1 MGGKGGY
8 MFSPDSN
15 LRLLNVR
22 FDSELRSTLWFPD
35 RDTQTSWFLSQS
47 DNVLFNDIT
56 YVKKDNAIVLG
67 CREEDVWR
75 FNSVMYQNSNFS
87 SKWFYAFIVKRE
99 WASDYSVKFYLQTD
113 PIQTWMFDWSLMT
126 SFIERQH
133 STTDSPGD
141 NIIPEPIGGSQVI
154 YQNAG
159 SVDCDPT
166 WISIF
171 ATSTASGE
179 PMTGVAIGGMYSG
192 SANVYNDTVLPNNFL
207 SNYVKNGTANAISRI
222 QQHTAFG
229 SEQGKT
235 SYETTYPAHPTDLA
249 GYVPRNKKLLSGA
262 FVNGYVTGFGQE
274 IKFTPD
280 FCSEDIV
287 DLRFAQDMTSGAVY
301 CYVSNYGKR
310 GVSGSSNIL
319 GFMFT
324 FPEST
329 WAYNQYKNDF
339 NLHNISNS
347 IFRERSNAQ
356 RTVNSLN
363 SGIGAIGSAASIGGS
378 IADMMNPLNYLS
390 DGISDDIS
398 SIAGSAASLVNNTAS
413 LYYNFSGIDEI
424 SQQLAYIN
432 ESYNAPAT
440 GNVAQSNPFIASGD
454 TQVQY
459 GWIVPDARIA
469 ERYDQFLDVYG
480 YAQNTY
486 SIPNIHARKS
496 WTYVKVTELMLD
508 GNCPDEDE
516 VRIKAAFRNG
526 IFFWVYDRE
535 YGNFNQDN
543 GVL

>member
-1 MGGKGGY
+1 

-47 DNVLFNDIT
+47 DNVIFNDIT

-75 FNSVMYQNSNFS
+75 FNYVMYQNSNFS

-133 STTDSPGD
+133 STTDNVGD
-141 NIIPEPIGGSQVI
+141 NIVPEPVGSSQTI
-154 YQNAG
+154 YQFAG

-166 WISIF
+166 WISVF
-171 ATSTASGE
+171 ATSSPSGE
-179 PMTGVAIGGMYSG
+179 PMEGVALGGMYSG
-192 SANVYNDTVLPNNFL
+192 SANVYNDTVLPNHFL
-207 SNYVKNGTANAISRI
+207 STYVENGLATAISRI
-222 QQHTAFG
+222 QQHTDFG
-229 SEQGKT
+229 DEHGKIGH
-235 SYETTYPAHPTDLA
+235 ELTYQVYPSDLA

-280 FCSEDIV
+280 FCSDGIV
-287 DLRFAQDMTSGAVY
+287 DLKFVQDITSGTVY
-301 CYVSNYGKR
+301 CYVANYGKR
-310 GVSGSSNIL
+310 GSTGSTNVL
-319 GFMFT
+319 GFMFNY
-324 FPEST
+324 PEST
-329 WAYNQYKNDF
+329 WAYNQYKNDY
-339 NLHNISNS
+339 NLHNTSNA

-356 RTVNSLN
+356 RTVNNLSA
-363 SGIGAIGSAASIGGS
+363 GIGAIGSAAAIGGNV
-378 IADMMNPLNYLS
+378 ADIMNPVNYLS
-390 DGISDDIS
+390 DGIADDIS
-398 SIAGSAASLVNNTAS
+398 SLTGNASNLVNNVAS

-424 SQQLAYIN
+424 SQQLSYIY
-432 ESYNAPAT
+432 ESYNAPSV
-440 GNVAQSNPFIASGD
+440 GGVAVSNPFIAAGQ
-454 TQVQY
+454 TEVQY
-459 GWIVPDARIA
+459 GWIVPDARFA

-480 YAQNTY
+480 YAQNAY
-486 SIPNIHARKS
+486 SIPNLHARKS

>member
-1 MGGKGGY
+1 

-75 FNSVMYQNSNFS
+75 FNYVMYQNSNFS

-133 STTDSPGD
+133 SATDSPGD
-141 NIIPEPIGGSQVI
+141 NIIPEPIGGSTTVYQQAESFDASPGKI
-154 YQNAG
+154 Y
-159 SVDCDPT
+159 V
-166 WISIF
+166 F
-171 ATSTASGE
+171 ATQNPDGSGAGGSSVTNGVYSACEIVESE
-179 PMTGVAIGGMYSG
+179 PLGNADAVG
-192 SANVYNDTVLPNNFL
+192 LFL
-207 SNYVKNGTANAISRI
+207 DAYVQNGTASAVARI
-222 QQHTAFG
+222 QTVPFLPGVTSASSSFSQH
-229 SEQGKT
+229 
-235 SYETTYPAHPTDLA
+235 PDNID

-262 FVNGYVTGFGQE
+262 FIKGYLTAYGQE
-274 IKFTPD
+274 VEFTPE
-280 FCSEDIV
+280 FCDGNVQVRAAV
-287 DLRFAQDMTSGAVY
+287 DVTTGSVY
-301 CYVSNYGKR
+301 FYVPNYG
-310 GVSGSSNIL
+310 SANEDSNTGSL
-319 GFMFT
+319 GFVVT
-324 FPEST
+324 IPESH
-329 WAYNQYKNDF
+329 WAYNQYKNDY
-339 NLHNISNS
+339 NLHNMSNA
-347 IFRERSNAQ
+347 IFRQRSNAQ
-356 RTVNSLN
+356 RTVNNLSA
-363 SGIGAIGSAASIGGS
+363 GIGAIGSAAAIGGNV
-378 IADMMNPLNYLS
+378 ADIMNPVNYLS
-390 DGISDDIS
+390 NGIADDIS
-398 SIAGSAASLVNNTAS
+398 SLTGNVSSLVNNVAS

-424 SQQLAYIN
+424 SQQLSYID
-432 ESYNAPAT
+432 ESYNAPAV
-440 GNVAQSNPFIASGD
+440 GQVSVSNPFLAAGI
-454 TQVQY
+454 TRMRW
-459 GWIVPDARIA
+459 GWKVPDARFA

-480 YAQNTY
+480 YAQNAY
-486 SIPNIHARKS
+486 SIPNLHARKS
-496 WTYVKVTELMLD
+496 WTYVKVSELMLD

-516 VRIKAAFRNG
+516 LRIKAAFRNG

>member
-1 MGGKGGY
+1 

-47 DNVLFNDIT
+47 DNVIFNDIT

-75 FNSVMYQNSNFS
+75 FNYVMYQNTNFS

-133 STTDSPGD
+133 STTDNVGD
-141 NIIPEPIGGSQVI
+141 NIVPEPVGSSQTI
-154 YQNAG
+154 YQFAG

-171 ATSTASGE
+171 ATTSPSGE
-179 PMTGVAIGGMYSG
+179 PMDGVALGGMYSG
-192 SANVYNDTVLPNNFL
+192 SANVYNDTVLPNHFL
-207 SNYVKNGTANAISRI
+207 STYVESGLATAISRI
-222 QQHTAFG
+222 QQHTDFG
-229 SEQGKT
+229 DEHGKIGH
-235 SYETTYPAHPTDLA
+235 ELTYQVYPSDLA

-280 FCSEDIV
+280 FCSDGIV
-287 DLRFAQDMTSGAVY
+287 DLKFVQDITSGTVY
-301 CYVSNYGKR
+301 CYVANYGKR
-310 GVSGSSNIL
+310 GSTGSTNVL
-319 GFMFT
+319 GFMFNY
-324 FPEST
+324 PEST
-329 WAYNQYKNDF
+329 WAYNQYKNDY
-339 NLHNISNS
+339 NLHNTSNA

-356 RTVNSLN
+356 RTVNNLSA
-363 SGIGAIGSAASIGGS
+363 GIGAIGSAAAIGGNV
-378 IADMMNPLNYLS
+378 ADIMNPVNYLS
-390 DGISDDIS
+390 DGIADDIS
-398 SIAGSAASLVNNTAS
+398 SLTGNASNLVNNVAS

-424 SQQLAYIN
+424 SQQLSYIY
-432 ESYNAPAT
+432 ESYNAPSV
-440 GNVAQSNPFIASGD
+440 GGVAVSNPFIAAGQ
-454 TQVQY
+454 TEVQY
-459 GWIVPDARIA
+459 GWIVPDARFA

-486 SIPNIHARKS
+486 SIPNLHARKS

>member
-1 MGGKGGY
+1 

-75 FNSVMYQNSNFS
+75 FNYVMYQNTNFS

-207 SNYVKNGTANAISRI
+207 SSYVKNGTANAISRI

-235 SYETTYPAHPTDLA
+235 SYAATYPVHPTDIA

-280 FCSEDIV
+280 FCSGDIV
-287 DLRFAQDMTSGAVY
+287 DLRFSQDMTSGAVY

-310 GVSGSSNIL
+310 GV
-319 GFMFT
+319 
-324 FPEST
+324 
-329 WAYNQYKNDF
+329 
-339 NLHNISNS
+339 
-347 IFRERSNAQ
+347 
-356 RTVNSLN
+356 
-363 SGIGAIGSAASIGGS
+363 
-378 IADMMNPLNYLS
+378 
-390 DGISDDIS
+390 
-398 SIAGSAASLVNNTAS
+398 
-413 LYYNFSGIDEI
+413 
-424 SQQLAYIN
+424 
-432 ESYNAPAT
+432 
-440 GNVAQSNPFIASGD
+440 
-454 TQVQY
+454 
-459 GWIVPDARIA
+459 
-469 ERYDQFLDVYG
+469 
-480 YAQNTY
+480 
-486 SIPNIHARKS
+486 
-496 WTYVKVTELMLD
+496 
-508 GNCPDEDE
+508 
-516 VRIKAAFRNG
+516 
-526 IFFWVYDRE
+526 
-535 YGNFNQDN
+535 
-543 GVL
+543 

>member
-1 MGGKGGY
+1 

-47 DNVLFNDIT
+47 DNVIFNDIT

-75 FNSVMYQNSNFS
+75 FNYVMYQNTNFS

-133 STTDSPGD
+133 STTDNVGD
-141 NIIPEPIGGSQVI
+141 NIVPEPVGSSQTI
-154 YQNAG
+154 YQFAG

-166 WISIF
+166 WISVF
-171 ATSTASGE
+171 ATSSPSGE
-179 PMTGVAIGGMYSG
+179 PMEGVALGGMYSG
-192 SANVYNDTVLPNNFL
+192 SANVFNDTVLPNHFL
-207 SNYVKNGTANAISRI
+207 STYVENGLATAISRI
-222 QQHTAFG
+222 QQHTDFG
-229 SEQGKT
+229 DEHGKIGH
-235 SYETTYPAHPTDLA
+235 ELTYQVYPSDLA

-280 FCSEDIV
+280 FCSDGIV
-287 DLRFAQDMTSGAVY
+287 DLKFVQDITSGSVY
-301 CYVSNYGKR
+301 CYVANYGKR
-310 GVSGSSNIL
+310 GSTGSTNVL
-319 GFMFT
+319 GFMFNY
-324 FPEST
+324 PEST
-329 WAYNQYKNDF
+329 WAYNQYKNDY
-339 NLHNISNS
+339 NLHNGSNS
-347 IFRERSNAQ
+347 MFIQRSEMSRRAN
-356 RTVNSLN
+356 RNSAILDTASGII
-363 SGIGAIGSAASIGGS
+363 SGIGNAVEAGQKAMLLNFGDAIGAGASA
-378 IADMMNPLNYLS
+378 
-390 DGISDDIS
+390 ISDLS
-398 SIAGSAASLVNNTAS
+398 SIVQDYNT
-413 LYYNFSGIDEI
+413 LYGYATGIDEI
-424 SQQLAYIN
+424 SQQLSYIE
-432 ESYNAPAT
+432 ESYNAPAV
-440 GNVAQSNPFIASGD
+440 GGVAVSNPFIAAGQ
-454 TQVQY
+454 TEVQY
-459 GWIVPDARIA
+459 GWIVPDARFA

-480 YAQNTY
+480 YAQNAY
-486 SIPNIHARKS
+486 SIPNLHARKS

>member
-1 MGGKGGY
+1 

-47 DNVLFNDIT
+47 DNVIFNDIT

-75 FNSVMYQNSNFS
+75 FNYVMYQNSNFS

-141 NIIPEPIGGSQVI
+141 NIIPEPIGGSTTI
-154 YQNAG
+154 YQQVESFDASPG
-159 SVDCDPT
+159 KIYV
-166 WISIF
+166 F
-171 ATSTASGE
+171 ATQNPDGSGAGGSSVTNGVYSACEIVELEPLGNADAVGLFLDEYVKHGTASAVARVQTV
-179 PMTGVAIGGMYSG
+179 PFLPGVT
-192 SANVYNDTVLPNNFL
+192 SASSSF
-207 SNYVKNGTANAISRI
+207 S
-222 QQHTAFG
+222 QH
-229 SEQGKT
+229 
-235 SYETTYPAHPTDLA
+235 PDNID

-262 FVNGYVTGFGQE
+262 FIKGYLTAYGQE
-274 IKFTPD
+274 VEFIPE
-280 FCSEDIV
+280 FCDGNVQVRAAV
-287 DLRFAQDMTSGAVY
+287 DETTGSVY
-301 CYVSNYGKR
+301 FYVPNYG
-310 GVSGSSNIL
+310 SANEDSNTGSL
-319 GFMFT
+319 GFVVT
-324 FPEST
+324 IPESH
-329 WAYNQYKNDF
+329 WAYNQYKNDY
-339 NLHNISNS
+339 NLHNTSNA
-347 IFRERSNAQ
+347 IFRQRSNAQ
-356 RTVNSLN
+356 RTVNNLSA
-363 SGIGAIGSAASIGGS
+363 GIGAIGSAAAIGGNV
-378 IADMMNPLNYLS
+378 ADIMNPVNYLS
-390 DGISDDIS
+390 NGIADDIS
-398 SIAGSAASLVNNTAS
+398 SLTGNVSNLVNNAAS

-424 SQQLAYIN
+424 SQQLSYID
-432 ESYNAPAT
+432 ESYNAPAV
-440 GNVAQSNPFIASGD
+440 GQVSVSNPFLAAGI
-454 TQVQY
+454 TRMRW
-459 GWIVPDARIA
+459 GWKVPDARFA

-480 YAQNTY
+480 YAQNAY
-486 SIPNIHARKS
+486 SIPNLHARKS

>member
-1 MGGKGGY
+1 

-47 DNVLFNDIT
+47 DNVVFNDIT

-75 FNSVMYQNSNFS
+75 FNYVMYQNTNFS

-235 SYETTYPAHPTDLA
+235 SYATTYPVHPTDIA

-280 FCSEDIV
+280 FCSGDIV
-287 DLRFAQDMTSGAVY
+287 NLRFAQDMTSGAVY

-310 GVSGSSNIL
+310 GVSGGSNIL

-329 WAYNQYKNDF
+329 WAYNQYKNDY
-339 NLHNISNS
+339 NLHNGSNS
-347 IFRERSNAQ
+347 MFIRRSEMSRRAN
-356 RTVNSLN
+356 RNSSILDTASGII
-363 SGIGAIGSAASIGGS
+363 SGIGNAVEAGQKAMFLNFGDAIGAGASA
-378 IADMMNPLNYLS
+378 
-390 DGISDDIS
+390 ISDLS
-398 SIAGSAASLVNNTAS
+398 SIVQDYNT
-413 LYYNFSGIDEI
+413 LYGYATGIDEI
-424 SQQLAYIN
+424 SQQLSYID

-440 GNVAQSNPFIASGD
+440 GNVAQSNPFIASGE

-459 GWIVPDARIA
+459 GWIVPDARFA

-486 SIPNIHARKS
+486 SIPNLHARKS
-496 WTYVKVTELMLD
+496 WTYVKVSELMLD

-516 VRIKAAFRNG
+516 LRIKAAFRNG
-526 IFFWVYDRE
+526 IFFWVYNRE

>member
-1 MGGKGGY
+1 

-47 DNVLFNDIT
+47 DDVVFNDIT

-75 FNSVMYQNSNFS
+75 FNYVMYQNTNFS

-141 NIIPEPIGGSQVI
+141 NIIPEPIGGSTTVYQQADSFDASPGKI
-154 YQNAG
+154 Y
-159 SVDCDPT
+159 V
-166 WISIF
+166 F
-171 ATSTASGE
+171 ATQNPDGSGAGASTV
-179 PMTGVAIGGMYSG
+179 MNGMYSAC
-192 SANVYNDTVLPNNFL
+192 SIVESEPL
-207 SNYVKNGTANAISRI
+207 SNADAVGLFLDAYVKNGTASAVARVQTVPFLPGVTSASSSFS
-222 QQHTAFG
+222 QHPD
-229 SEQGKT
+229 SL
-235 SYETTYPAHPTDLA
+235 D

-262 FVNGYVTGFGQE
+262 FIKGYLTAYGQE
-274 IKFTPD
+274 VEFVPE
-280 FCSEDIV
+280 FCNGNVQVKAAV
-287 DLRFAQDMTSGAVY
+287 DETTGSVY
-301 CYVSNYGKR
+301 FYIPNYG
-310 GVSGSSNIL
+310 SANEDSNTGSL
-319 GFMFT
+319 GFVVT
-324 FPEST
+324 IPESH
-329 WAYNQYKNDF
+329 WAYNQYKNDY
-339 NLHNISNS
+339 NLHNTSNS

-363 SGIGAIGSAASIGGS
+363 AGIGSLGSAASIAGS
-378 IADMMNPLNYLS
+378 IADIMNPLNYMGN
-390 DGISDDIS
+390 GISDDIS
-398 SIAGSAASLVNNTAS
+398 SIASGASSLVNNAAS

-424 SQQLAYIN
+424 SQQLSYID
-432 ESYNAPAT
+432 ESYNAPAV
-440 GNVAQSNPFIASGD
+440 GQVSVSNPFLAAGI
-454 TQVQY
+454 TRMRW
-459 GWIVPDARIA
+459 GWKVPDARFA

-486 SIPNIHARKS
+486 SIPNLHARKS
-496 WTYVKVTELMLD
+496 WTYVKVSELMLD

-516 VRIKAAFRNG
+516 LRIKAAFRNG

>member
-1 MGGKGGY
+1 

-47 DNVLFNDIT
+47 DNVIFNDIT

-75 FNSVMYQNSNFS
+75 FNYVMYQNSNFS

-133 STTDSPGD
+133 STTDGVGE
-141 NIIPEPIGGSQVI
+141 NIIPEPLGKSQSI
-154 YQNAG
+154 YQFAG
-159 SVDCDPT
+159 SVNCDPT
-166 WISIF
+166 WISVF
-171 ATSTASGE
+171 ATSSASGN
-179 PMTGVAIGGMYSG
+179 PTSGVAIGGMYSG

-207 SNYVKNGTANAISRI
+207 SNYVENGTANAVSRI
-222 QQHTAFG
+222 QQHTSFG

-235 SYETTYPAHPTDLA
+235 SHEVTYQAYPTDLA

-274 IKFTPD
+274 IQFTPD
-280 FCSEDIV
+280 FCSDNIV
-287 DLRFAQDMTSGAVY
+287 DLKFAQDITSGSVY
-301 CYVSNYGKR
+301 CYVANYGKR
-310 GVSGSSNIL
+310 GSTGSTNVL
-319 GFMFT
+319 GFMFNY
-324 FPEST
+324 PEST
-329 WAYNQYKNDF
+329 WAYNQYKNDY
-339 NLHNISNS
+339 NLHNTSNA

-356 RTVNSLN
+356 RTVNNLSA
-363 SGIGAIGSAASIGGS
+363 GIGAVGSAAAIGGNV
-378 IADMMNPLNYLS
+378 ADIMNPVNYLS
-390 DGISDDIS
+390 NGIADDIS
-398 SIAGSAASLVNNTAS
+398 SLTGNVSNLVNNVSS

-424 SQQLAYIN
+424 SQQLSYIE
-432 ESYNAPAT
+432 ESYNAPAV
-440 GNVAQSNPFIASGD
+440 GGVAVSNPFIAAG
-454 TQVQY
+454 QIEVQY
-459 GWIVPDARIA
+459 GWIVPDARFA

-486 SIPNIHARKS
+486 SIPNLHARKS

>member
-1 MGGKGGY
+1 

-47 DNVLFNDIT
+47 DNVVFNDIT

-75 FNSVMYQNSNFS
+75 FNYVMYQNSNFS

-126 SFIERQH
+126 SYIERQH
-133 STTDSPGD
+133 SATDSVGD
-141 NIIPEPIGGSQVI
+141 NIIPEPIGKSQTI
-154 YQNAG
+154 YQFAG

-171 ATSTASGE
+171 ATSTASGT

-207 SNYVKNGTANAISRI
+207 SGYVENGTASAISRI

-235 SYETTYPAHPTDLA
+235 YHEVTYPVHPNDLA
-249 GYVPRNKKLLSGA
+249 GYVPRNKKLLSSA

-280 FCSEDIV
+280 FCSDDV
-287 DLRFAQDMTSGAVY
+287 VNLRFAQDITSGSVY

-310 GVSGSSNIL
+310 GSTGSTNVL
-319 GFMFT
+319 GFMFNY
-324 FPEST
+324 PEST
-329 WAYNQYKNDF
+329 WAYNQYKNDY
-339 NLHNISNS
+339 NLHNGSNS
-347 IFRERSNAQ
+347 MYKERANTQWTANRNSAIHDTAA
-356 RTVNSLN
+356 TVI
-363 SGIGAIGSAASIGGS
+363 SGIGNATEAGQKALTLKFGEAIGAG
-378 IADMMNPLNYLS
+378 ADA
-390 DGISDDIS
+390 ISDISTLNQNIS
-398 SIAGSAASLVNNTAS
+398 SLLSYAFG
-413 LYYNFSGIDEI
+413 YDEI
-424 SQQLAYIN
+424 SQSLAYID
-432 ESYNAPAT
+432 ESYNAPAV
-440 GNVAQSNPFIASGD
+440 GGVATSNPFIAAAQTD
-454 TQVQY
+454 VQY
-459 GWIVPDARIA
+459 GWIVPDARFA

-486 SIPNIHARKS
+486 SIPNLHARKS
-496 WTYVKVTELMLD
+496 WTYVKVSELMLD

-516 VRIKAAFRNG
+516 LRIKAAFRNG

>member
-1 MGGKGGY
+1 

-47 DNVLFNDIT
+47 DNVVFNDIT

-75 FNSVMYQNSNFS
+75 FNYVMYQNANFS

-141 NIIPEPIGGSQVI
+141 NIIPEPIGGSTTI
-154 YQNAG
+154 YQQADSFDASPG
-159 SVDCDPT
+159 KIYV
-166 WISIF
+166 F
-171 ATSTASGE
+171 ATQNPDGSGAGGSSVVNGVYLGCDIVESEPLGNADVVGLFLNEYVKHGTASAVARVQTV
-179 PMTGVAIGGMYSG
+179 PFLPGVT
-192 SANVYNDTVLPNNFL
+192 SASSSF
-207 SNYVKNGTANAISRI
+207 S
-222 QQHTAFG
+222 QHPD
-229 SEQGKT
+229 SL
-235 SYETTYPAHPTDLA
+235 D

-262 FVNGYVTGFGQE
+262 FIKGYLTAYGQE
-274 IKFTPD
+274 VEFIPE
-280 FCSEDIV
+280 FCNGNVQVKAAV
-287 DLRFAQDMTSGAVY
+287 DETTGSVY
-301 CYVSNYGKR
+301 FYIPNYG
-310 GVSGSSNIL
+310 SANEDSDTGSL
-319 GFMFT
+319 GFVVT
-324 FPEST
+324 IPESH
-329 WAYNQYKNDF
+329 WAYNQYKNDY
-339 NLHNISNS
+339 NLHNGSNS
-347 IFRERSNAQ
+347 MFVQRSEMSRRAN
-356 RTVNSLN
+356 RNSAILDTASGII
-363 SGIGAIGSAASIGGS
+363 SGIGNAVEAGQKAMVLKFGDAIGAGS
-378 IADMMNPLNYLS
+378 DA
-390 DGISDDIS
+390 ISDLS
-398 SIAGSAASLVNNTAS
+398 SVVQDYNT
-413 LYYNFSGIDEI
+413 LYGYATGIDEI
-424 SQQLAYIN
+424 SQQLSYID
-432 ESYNAPAT
+432 ESYNAPAV
-440 GNVAQSNPFIASGD
+440 GQVSASNPFLAAGI
-454 TQVQY
+454 TRMRW
-459 GWIVPDARIA
+459 GWKVPDARFA

-486 SIPNIHARKS
+486 SIPNLHARKS
-496 WTYVKVTELMLD
+496 WTYVKVSELMLD

-516 VRIKAAFRNG
+516 LRIKAAFRNG

>member
-1 MGGKGGY
+1 

-75 FNSVMYQNSNFS
+75 FNYVMYQNTNFS

-141 NIIPEPIGGSQVI
+141 NIIPEPFGSSQTI
-154 YQNAG
+154 YQFAG
-159 SVDCDPT
+159 SVNCDPT

-171 ATSTASGE
+171 ATSTASGI
-179 PMTGVAIGGMYSG
+179 PTTGVAIGGMYSG
-192 SANVYNDTVLPNNFL
+192 SANVYNDTVLPNHFL
-207 SNYVKNGTANAISRI
+207 STYVESGTASAISRI

-235 SYETTYPAHPTDLA
+235 VYATTYPAHPTDIA

-280 FCSEDIV
+280 FCSNDLV
-287 DLRFAQDMTSGAVY
+287 DLRFAQDITSGSVY
-301 CYVSNYGKR
+301 CYVANYGKR
-310 GVSGSSNIL
+310 GSTGSTNVL
-319 GFMFT
+319 GFMFNY
-324 FPEST
+324 PEST
-329 WAYNQYKNDF
+329 WAYNQYKNDY
-339 NLHNISNS
+339 NLHSGSNS
-347 IFRERSNAQ
+347 MYKDRANAQ
-356 RTVNSLN
+356 WTGNRNSAILDTAATTIR
-363 SGIGAIGSAASIGGS
+363 GIGHAVEAGQDSLRLKFGDAIGSG
-378 IADMMNPLNYLS
+378 ADA
-390 DGISDDIS
+390 ISDLSTLNQNI
-398 SIAGSAASLVNNTAS
+398 ASLLSYA
-413 LYYNFSGIDEI
+413 FGFDEI
-424 SQQLAYIN
+424 SQSLAYID
-432 ESYNAPAT
+432 ESYNAPAV
-440 GNVAQSNPFIASGD
+440 GGVATSTPFIAAGQVD
-454 TQVQY
+454 VQY
-459 GWIVPDARIA
+459 GWIVPDARFA

-486 SIPNIHARKS
+486 SIPNLHARKS
-496 WTYVKVTELMLD
+496 WTYVKVSELMLD

-516 VRIKAAFRNG
+516 LRIKAAFRNG

>member
-1 MGGKGGY
+1 

-47 DNVLFNDIT
+47 DNVIFNDIT

-75 FNSVMYQNSNFS
+75 FNYVMYQNSNFS

-141 NIIPEPIGGSQVI
+141 NIIPEPIGGSTTI
-154 YQNAG
+154 YQQAESFDASPG
-159 SVDCDPT
+159 KIYV
-166 WISIF
+166 F
-171 ATSTASGE
+171 ATQNPDGSGAGGSSVMNGVYLGCDIVESEPLGNADVVGLFLDEYVKHGTASAVARVQTV
-179 PMTGVAIGGMYSG
+179 PFLPGVT
-192 SANVYNDTVLPNNFL
+192 SASSSF
-207 SNYVKNGTANAISRI
+207 S
-222 QQHTAFG
+222 QH
-229 SEQGKT
+229 
-235 SYETTYPAHPTDLA
+235 PDNID

-262 FVNGYVTGFGQE
+262 FIKGYLTAYGQE
-274 IKFTPD
+274 VEFIPE
-280 FCSEDIV
+280 FCNGNVQVRAAV
-287 DLRFAQDMTSGAVY
+287 DETTGSVY
-301 CYVSNYGKR
+301 FYVPNYG
-310 GVSGSSNIL
+310 SANEDSNTGSL
-319 GFMFT
+319 GFVVT
-324 FPEST
+324 IPESH
-329 WAYNQYKNDF
+329 WAYNQYKNDY
-339 NLHNISNS
+339 NLHNTSNA
-347 IFRERSNAQ
+347 IFRQRSNAQ
-356 RTVNSLN
+356 RTVNNLSA
-363 SGIGAIGSAASIGGS
+363 GIGAIGSAAAIGGNV
-378 IADMMNPLNYLS
+378 ADIMNPVNYLS
-390 DGISDDIS
+390 NGIADDIS
-398 SIAGSAASLVNNTAS
+398 SLTGNVSNLVNNTAS

-424 SQQLAYIN
+424 SQQLSYID
-432 ESYNAPAT
+432 ESYNAPAV
-440 GNVAQSNPFIASGD
+440 GQVSASNPFLAAGI
-454 TQVQY
+454 TRMRW
-459 GWIVPDARIA
+459 GWKVPDARFA

-480 YAQNTY
+480 YSQNTY
-486 SIPNIHARKS
+486 SIPNLHARKS
-496 WTYVKVTELMLD
+496 WTYVKVSELMLD

-516 VRIKAAFRNG
+516 LRIKAAFRNG